1 MIAFGFELIIG
12 TETEN
17 GNQIPNQNQR
27 DKLRSDENE
36 REKEEGG
43 DTVNKVA
50 SPSQGNGQ
58 CGEWKGSQGHRQ
70 IALRS
75 VLNTEDREGCAK
87 QPKSVPSSR

>member
-1 MIAFGFELIIG
+1 MGIRFRIRIR
-12 TETEN
+12 ETN
-17 GNQIPNQNQR
+17 CVRMRMKGKR
-27 DKLRSDENE
+27 KR
-36 REKEEGG
+36 GG